1 MSERQINMDFVI
13 ISKSEY
19 DRLVRDSQTLEFL
32 QALGVD
38 NWSGYRTPPDREDYE
53 TDEEYESAYEAAL
66 TCYD

>member
-1 MSERQINMDFVI
+1 MDSVT
-13 ISKSEY
+13 ISKAEYARLLSDSE
-19 DRLVRDSQTLEFL
+19 LLAFL